1 MPIGIICN
9 VLAVAL
15 GGVIGAVGGKKLSE
29 EFKQKLN
36 LIFSICAMGIGISS
50 TVLMQSMPA
59 VILSLILGTIVGIV
73 THLGRHI
80 ENGSR
85 KLAKLIPGQGDN
97 VTIEVVAERE
107 PSAPPEKVEA
117 ALAALRGD
125 IFQTEPRFCSVRRE
139 GSAAYEIADTGEHS
153 QFLAHVYRFRAAPAD
168 GGRMSFE
175 VEGTKSLLVRTLVND
190 FGAEL
195 GCGACL
201 ESLRRVRVG
210 KFDVADAIPFDRLL
224 ETEMGGFASCV
235 KPVSAF
241 LR

>member
-85 KLAKLIPGQGDN
+85 KLAKLIPGQGDTDN
-97 VTIEVVAERE
+97 A
-107 PSAPPEKVEA
+107 
-117 ALAALRGD
+117 
-125 IFQTEPRFCSVRRE
+125 
-139 GSAAYEIADTGEHS
+139 
-153 QFLAHVYRFRAAPAD
+153 
-168 GGRMSFE
+168 
-175 VEGTKSLLVRTLVND
+175 LLVTAIVLFCASGTGIYEWLPAWWRSRRRFSSWHCFSVQ
-190 FGAEL
+190 
-195 GCGACL
+195 GCF
-201 ESLRRVRVG
+201 SR
-210 KFDVADAIPFDRLL
+210 
-224 ETEMGGFASCV
+224 
-235 KPVSAF
+235 
-241 LR
+241 